1 MINSNENEERESD
14 MRRKL
19 YGNNIE
25 ATCEYCQYGRRS
37 SDGKAIL
44 LCRFIITAVNL
55 YTTLS
60 NGSHPVSLIWES
72 SRKMILISIPTE
84 ELETGS

>member
-19 YGNNIE
+19 ANIASTGGVLPTARLSCVPKGE
-25 ATCEYCQYGRRS
+25 
-37 SDGKAIL
+37 